1 MSRRPAT
8 SLSSRSYLQ
17 RLQAQEEVRVL
28 LRQELLALP
37 VPAFDRLVARLLL
50 GCGYQTAQVLDEA
63 QGGADLLAS
72 ASGGLGS
79 TRTLVQA
86 KQYRAPVSRR
96 FVDELRGAML
106 RHQAQQGLLVTT
118 STFFGPAYRAAELE
132 CALPVRLVDREEMLD
147 LLLAQ
152 RLGVRASHAGRLTL
166 DREFFAALVE
176 NPPAEPVRVAHAEP
190 SSGAA
195 CANALCGGAR

>member
-8 SLSSRSYLQ
+8 SLSSGLYLH
-17 RLQAQEEVRVL
+17 RLQGHQEVREQ

-37 VPAFDRLVARLLL
+37 VSAFDRLVARLLL
-50 GCGYQTAQVLDEA
+50 GCGYVAVQVLAEA

-72 ASGGLGS
+72 SSGGLGS

-106 RHQAQQGLLVTT
+106 RHQASQGLLITT
-118 STFFGPAYRAAELE
+118 STFFGPAHRAAALA
-132 CALPVRLVDREEMLD
+132 CALPVRLVEGEE
-147 LLLAQ
+147 LLGLLMAKG
-152 RLGVRASHAGRLTL
+152 LGVRASHMGRPTL
-166 DREFFAALVE
+166 DPKFFVALLQE
-176 NPPAEPVRVAHAEP
+176 QASEPDAPTSHSNC
-190 SSGAA
+190 SSCAA
-195 CANALCGGAR
+195 CKEAGGAR